1 MNLSSHNSLS
11 CFWYRF
17 PFNIKT
23 SISLSNSCWCL
34 CVCCEYIVIWSI
46 FGIVPTF
53 AKSFSQ
59 FLSSVASINVTMYFI
74 SCCVNNVCCSAISFF
89 FFCAWQSQI
98 FQEIFFCPK
107 IGKMDSKWPKTCF
120 LNLLENLVVN
130 FSEFGLYR
138 NFIIFAVFLQK
149 TFTWEK
155 SGSGDMGQN
164 ALD

>member
-1 MNLSSHNSLS
+1 
-11 CFWYRF
+11 
-17 PFNIKT
+17 
-23 SISLSNSCWCL
+23 
-34 CVCCEYIVIWSI
+34 
-46 FGIVPTF
+46 
-53 AKSFSQ
+53 
-59 FLSSVASINVTMYFI
+59 
-74 SCCVNNVCCSAISFF
+74 
-89 FFCAWQSQI
+89 
-98 FQEIFFCPK
+98 
-107 IGKMDSKWPKTCF
+107 MDSKWPKTCF